1 MSVIV
6 KQGDTEKCEW
16 NPRRV
21 IFFTEG
27 HAGQGSWV
35 AQKPIIDTLL
45 FPRKPLGEDSDV
57 RPGKDLFYFDQPV
70 PIQSYLIAI
79 VAGNIKSKQIG
90 PRYIGRKHLSI
101 QSYLIAIMAGNIKP
115 KQIGPRYT

>member
-1 MSVIV
+1 M
-6 KQGDTEKCEW
+6 
-16 NPRRV
+16 

-35 AQKPIIDTLL
+35 ARKPINDTL

-90 PRYIGRKHLSI
+90 PRYIGRKQLSI
-101 QSYLIAIMAGNIKP
+101 QSYLIASMAGNSKP
-115 KQIGPRYT
+115 KQIGPRQMLNFPSHS